1 MGKIV
6 TLENDE
12 IRLCTNLT
20 ESAFGKTHARNGAL
34 TQEGYLFDGKN
45 IKIWTFDEVRSF
57 DVEGRDER
65 IVFYCGK
72 NPLSNNAKSL
82 ASYFENDGEHSEDCF
97 KAAIS
102 VINAFTFVANTQNTL
117 PQIGAGGI
125 FVDLSSP
132 SPTIL
137 FMPEE
142 LFKYSCNGLSKE
154 DYLLNHTGWI
164 NQTIHDLPSLC
175 FTRATIA
182 YKLLTGHFPYPATDT
197 TERNSD
203 ILDRKFLP
211 LELCINGVNK
221 TLAIQ
226 INRALK
232 LNSNVVNIPG
242 KKQKGKASE
251 DLTPT
256 PDFPVELMKE
266 AWELSK
272 RTKKENNSDFTEKV
286 EKFTRIQD
294 SNIKIKR
301 NVRRNLSL
309 ILGGLVSVLVLV
321 SVVVNT
327 IKSNLDEYTSTG
339 LTSTQTIQAFF
350 MGVNAKDTVLLSNI
364 SKGKSPTAFTDTV
377 SRVFVMHKQRQ
388 AYSNDNGFATPENWL
403 MFIANPNNYS
413 RSGIYGITNLQ
424 IDSKPYEPQI
434 KMLKKNENPIP
445 LTREGNVTLQKGS
458 ESVHKVEYY
467 LVRTEGEI
475 VDFVVE
481 QITEIFTLTFK
492 GERWIITDLQ
502 TQSTELKLDCEQFK
516 KDYYEALQNNSDVLS
531 VVNIL
536 RNNYKW
542 LPTNQAMQTEKQ
554 RIIDEIEKP
563 LF

>member
-20 ESAFGKTHARNGAL
+20 ESAFGKTHAKNGAL

-72 NPLSNNAKSL
+72 NPLSENAKSL

-125 FVDLSSP
+125 FVDLSSS

-221 TLAIQ
+221 TLATQ

-251 DLTPT
+251 ELTPT
-256 PDFPVELMKE
+256 PEFPVELMKE

-272 RTKKENNSDFTEKV
+272 RTKKENDNNFTEKV
-286 EKFTRIQD
+286 AKFTRIQD

-327 IKSNLDEYTSTG
+327 INSNLDEYTSTG
-339 LTSTQTIQAFF
+339 LTSTQTIQAFY
-350 MGVNAKDTVLLSNI
+350 MGVKAKDTV
-364 SKGKSPTAFTDTV
+364 
-377 SRVFVMHKQRQ
+377 
-388 AYSNDNGFATPENWL
+388 
-403 MFIANPNNYS
+403 
-413 RSGIYGITNLQ
+413 
-424 IDSKPYEPQI
+424 
-434 KMLKKNENPIP
+434 
-445 LTREGNVTLQKGS
+445 
-458 ESVHKVEYY
+458 
-467 LVRTEGEI
+467 
-475 VDFVVE
+475 
-481 QITEIFTLTFK
+481 
-492 GERWIITDLQ
+492 
-502 TQSTELKLDCEQFK
+502 
-516 KDYYEALQNNSDVLS
+516 
-531 VVNIL
+531 
-536 RNNYKW
+536 
-542 LPTNQAMQTEKQ
+542 
-554 RIIDEIEKP
+554 
-563 LF
+563 